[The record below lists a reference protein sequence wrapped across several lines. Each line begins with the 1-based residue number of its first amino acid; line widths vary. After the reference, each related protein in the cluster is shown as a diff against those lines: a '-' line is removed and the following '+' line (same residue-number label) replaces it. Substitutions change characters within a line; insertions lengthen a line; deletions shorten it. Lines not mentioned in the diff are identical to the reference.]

1 MQFVTVM
8 LVCVVTV
15 ILLCACCSDRSG
27 CEMVR
32 LFGSYFDDG
41 VNDAIRAQHTMTYLG
56 AGWSHFLAVSVI

>member
-32 LFGSYFDDG
+32 LFGSKCDNG
-41 VNDAIRAQHTMTYLG
+41 VNNAIGAQHTMIYLG
-56 AGWSHFLAVSVI
+56 EVWSHFLAVSVI